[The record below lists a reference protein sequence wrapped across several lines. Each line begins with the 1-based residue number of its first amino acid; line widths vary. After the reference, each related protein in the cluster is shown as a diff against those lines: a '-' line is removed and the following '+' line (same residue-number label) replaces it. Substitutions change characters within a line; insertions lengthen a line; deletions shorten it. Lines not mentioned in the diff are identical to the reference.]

1 MATRAGQGRAI
12 RSDRPGMGPK
22 GFTER
27 FLNFSKQQKSIRQE
41 INFSDRKFDVNSLPE
56 DTKRVYERLAK
67 DFGEEYALTVIF
79 VIRTAT
85 NLHRAWHMTLLTS
98 KILQQIKDKFKL
110 RMTWEL
116 GVIKLKFRVEEGLH
130 EIHRKVPYDYDSEF
144 QDLYMKIAIA
154 LVEKR
159 INIHQALIFQ
169 QETKRGEHTARS
181 GLFLRDF
188 PGRLV
193 LYPLEAATCAV
204 IFFSGDW
211 YDAMV
216 AAICGLVAGIVEMM
230 LVAMGGDAK
239 VLVDVMVGMTTGA
252 IGGLFYRFG
261 GQKTCL
267 PAIFFGTLYWFF
279 YGTAFVIGIL
289 EIVVGELETGV
300 VRFMAVSV
308 KTFVLTMG
316 TAYGMRLTLDNS
328 LGAWLDN
335 EGNCGNIDL
344 DDVWYRIPLYL
355 LCSASALGQYRFPI
369 VHYPRGLA
377 IQLVGYEVQY
387 QLFKVLEGL
396 HPNDFLDTAT
406 ANTGGAMAAVLAA
419 TIMSYIV
426 DKLSKQYNDRLL
438 QRKGVEES
446 TRFGEFMYNLS
457 AAYVK
462 GSNYIG
468 LGRKTDLNF
477 LQMQPKLR
485 AQVQELRDP
494 THNRSEIVLD
504 PKEERILLEAVVSAE
519 NLNIWALLMPTVYQL
534 VPGSIIARLWFN
546 AIFPPPLIVE
556 DATIEGT
563 DLVYTTFKPD
573 QIQESVFQNLMV
585 IATSLALGLLL
596 GLGLVQVLRVLWLQI
611 SCCDSRSEKTK
622 SERLELHRKDDL
634 MGVMNEA
641 YDDDPDEDMDPVLER
656 PKDTP
661 VLEKPSTTFSNVVET
676 IDAAPVDEGA
686 AMHV

>member
-1 MATRAGQGRAI
+1 MASMATRAGQGQAI

-22 GFTER
+22 GFTQR
-27 FLNFSKQQKSIRQE
+27 LLNFSKQQKSIRQE
-41 INFSDRKFDVNSLPE
+41 ISFSDRRFDVNSLPE

-85 NLHRAWHMTLLTS
+85 NLHRAWHMTLLTN

-159 INIHQALIFQ
+159 ITIHQALLFQ

-308 KTFVLTMG
+308 KTFVLTM
-316 TAYGMRLTLDNS
+316 
-328 LGAWLDN
+328 
-335 EGNCGNIDL
+335 
-344 DDVWYRIPLYL
+344 V
-355 LCSASALGQYRFPI
+355 
-369 VHYPRGLA
+369 
-377 IQLVGYEVQY
+377 
-387 QLFKVLEGL
+387 
-396 HPNDFLDTAT
+396 
-406 ANTGGAMAAVLAA
+406 
-419 TIMSYIV
+419 
-426 DKLSKQYNDRLL
+426 
-438 QRKGVEES
+438 
-446 TRFGEFMYNLS
+446 
-457 AAYVK
+457 
-462 GSNYIG
+462 
-468 LGRKTDLNF
+468 
-477 LQMQPKLR
+477 
-485 AQVQELRDP
+485 
-494 THNRSEIVLD
+494 
-504 PKEERILLEAVVSAE
+504 
-519 NLNIWALLMPTVYQL
+519 
-534 VPGSIIARLWFN
+534 
-546 AIFPPPLIVE
+546 
-556 DATIEGT
+556 
-563 DLVYTTFKPD
+563 
-573 QIQESVFQNLMV
+573 
-585 IATSLALGLLL
+585 
-596 GLGLVQVLRVLWLQI
+596 
-611 SCCDSRSEKTK
+611 
-622 SERLELHRKDDL
+622 
-634 MGVMNEA
+634 
-641 YDDDPDEDMDPVLER
+641 R
-656 PKDTP
+656 PKMIA
-661 VLEKPSTTFSNVVET
+661 FF
-676 IDAAPVDEGA
+676 A
-686 AMHV
+686 

>member
-1 MATRAGQGRAI
+1 
-12 RSDRPGMGPK
+12 
-22 GFTER
+22 
-27 FLNFSKQQKSIRQE
+27 
-41 INFSDRKFDVNSLPE
+41 
-56 DTKRVYERLAK
+56 
-67 DFGEEYALTVIF
+67 
-79 VIRTAT
+79 
-85 NLHRAWHMTLLTS
+85 
-98 KILQQIKDKFKL
+98 
-110 RMTWEL
+110 
-116 GVIKLKFRVEEGLH
+116 
-130 EIHRKVPYDYDSEF
+130 
-144 QDLYMKIAIA
+144 
-154 LVEKR
+154 
-159 INIHQALIFQ
+159 
-169 QETKRGEHTARS
+169 
-181 GLFLRDF
+181 
-188 PGRLV
+188 
-193 LYPLEAATCAV
+193 
-204 IFFSGDW
+204 
-211 YDAMV
+211 
-216 AAICGLVAGIVEMM
+216 
-230 LVAMGGDAK
+230 
-239 VLVDVMVGMTTGA
+239 
-252 IGGLFYRFG
+252 
-261 GQKTCL
+261 
-267 PAIFFGTLYWFF
+267 
-279 YGTAFVIGIL
+279 
-289 EIVVGELETGV
+289 
-300 VRFMAVSV
+300 
-308 KTFVLTMG
+308 
-316 TAYGMRLTLDNS
+316 MRLTLDNS

-335 EGNCGNIDL
+335 DGNCGNIDL

-419 TIMSYIV
+419 TMMSYVV

-446 TRFGEFMYNLS
+446 TPFGEFMYNLS

-462 GSNYIG
+462 GSNYVG

-494 THNRSEIVLD
+494 THSRSEIVLD
-504 PKEERILLEAVVSAE
+504 PTEERILLEAVVSAE

-563 DLVYTTFKPD
+563 DLKYTTFKPD

-596 GLGLVQVLRVLWLQI
+596 GLGLVQVLRVFWLQI
-611 SCCDSRSEKTK
+611 SCCDSRSDKTK

-656 PKDTP
+656 PKDAP
-661 VLEKPSTTFSNVVET
+661 VLEKASTTFSNVVET

-686 AMHV
+686 EMHV